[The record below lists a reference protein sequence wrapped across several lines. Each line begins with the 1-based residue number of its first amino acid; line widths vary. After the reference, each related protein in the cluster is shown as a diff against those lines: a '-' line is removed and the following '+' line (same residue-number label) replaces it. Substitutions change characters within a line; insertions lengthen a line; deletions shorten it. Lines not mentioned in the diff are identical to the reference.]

1 MYLSFKRLFDIIFSS
16 ITILVLSP
24 ILVVI
29 ILLLKF
35 TGEGEVF
42 YLQARIGQFGKI
54 FHIYKF
60 ATMIKD
66 SPNIGSGIY
75 TAKNDSRILPF
86 GYILRLTKINELPQL
101 FNIFLGNMSFIG
113 PRPLIDKTYLLYS
126 DKVREKIDLLKPGL
140 SGIGSIVFRNEEE
153 ILSMSKIS
161 LEDFYAQ
168 NISPYKGALEVWY
181 FANIS
186 FVVDVKIIFLTLWL
200 VFFPSSEVVYKS
212 FFNLPIKPKF
222 L

>member
-66 SPNIGSGIY
+66 SPNIGSGI
-75 TAKNDSRILPF
+75 
-86 GYILRLTKINELPQL
+86 
-101 FNIFLGNMSFIG
+101 
-113 PRPLIDKTYLLYS
+113 
-126 DKVREKIDLLKPGL
+126 
-140 SGIGSIVFRNEEE
+140 
-153 ILSMSKIS
+153 
-161 LEDFYAQ
+161 
-168 NISPYKGALEVWY
+168 
-181 FANIS
+181 
-186 FVVDVKIIFLTLWL
+186 
-200 VFFPSSEVVYKS
+200 
-212 FFNLPIKPKF
+212 
-222 L
+222 